1 MPHPSLPH
9 EVTARPHPPRTLG
22 GDLLIIAAIA
32 ALAWYALYLIGAAIW
47 SVI

>member
-9 EVTARPHPPRTLG
+9 EVTAPPRTLG

-32 ALAWYALYLIGAAIW
+32 ALLWYVVYAIGAAIW
-47 SVI
+47 SAI